1 MLFYFSYFY
10 FIGDVTCRILVPPP
24 GIEPMPPTMEAQSRK
39 HWTTREVYF
48 ILKVSPLVIRSR
60 MEDYP
65 VIIYIPTV
73 FMAALLL

>member
-1 MLFYFSYFY
+1 
-10 FIGDVTCRILVPPP
+10 
-24 GIEPMPPTMEAQSRK
+24 MPPTMEAQSRK